1 MSSPDIVVLDTR
13 GATDK
18 DSFLAA
24 AARDLGFPDYFGGNW
39 DAFEECVRDFAADRA
54 PVLVVWTGAAD
65 VPQNVRETAID
76 IFSDAFPTG
85 ADVLIVD
92 DVSSNSQPDFA
103 VGEQRLQIPSGGL
116 AASQEFW
123 TVVGFQ
129 VMDDTCEADAI
140 TIRLVE
146 VEGFSA
152 GLGPEI
158 VTADLAELNARLTA
172 GDYRVTET
180 ALGLDVSDPH
190 GNLITFT
197 AY

>member
-24 AARDLGFPDYFGGNW
+24 AARDLGFPEYFGGNW
-39 DAFEECVRDFAADRA
+39 DAFEECVRDFAAQRT

-92 DVSSNSQPDFA
+92 DVSSSSQPDFA

-116 AASQEFW
+116 SASQEFW
-123 TVVGFQ
+123 TTVGFH
-129 VMDDTCEADAI
+129 VLGNVCEADAI
-140 TIRLVE
+140 SILLVE
-146 VEGFSA
+146 VDSFSA

-158 VTADLAELNARLTA
+158 VTADVAELTSRLTA
-172 GDYRVTET
+172 GGYQVTET